1 MATTYANCELLARA
15 VAEDLNNNAD
25 QFAEQYTATFDVDPR
40 VELKDLDTLLVKV
53 RDAGESTIGIA
64 CRELS
69 EHEYYVEIVLWKKFV
84 KPLELAVSQLKLL
97 GQQMADLFRFKP
109 SGKTT
114 WPTGRT
120 ERFKR
125 INELAFMQDDDI
137 DQLGA
142 IRVRLI
148 LVFQGWR

>member
-25 QFAEQYTATFDVDPR
+25 QFAEQYTAKFDVDPR

-53 RDAGESTIGIA
+53 RDAGEAPVGMAS
-64 CRELS
+64 RELS
-69 EHEYYVEIVLWKKFV
+69 EHEYFVEVVLWKKFV
-84 KPLELAVSQLKLL
+84 KPWELAVSQLKLL

-125 INELAFMQDDDI
+125 IDELAFMQDGDI
-137 DQLGA
+137 EQLGA
-142 IRVRLI
+142 IRVRMI
-148 LVFQGWR
+148 LVFKGWR